1 MLTGT
6 LIYSLFGGESRWV
19 FVTGSF
25 NDTVSFL
32 LQCRIQKQETVRVRG
47 IGKTNVGQGELQ
59 VAPALLISPPL
70 LRFLLIP
77 TSFRENPLWFFI
89 ARCKGLRKGSFVEA
103 ELEFF
108 ARCRSRHGTWFLVPF
123 FLIKPLPSS
132 FILREPSLV
141 LVVFLLKPLIFLE
154 CFEVGPYHF
163 PVTKN
168 KVFP

>member
-59 VAPALLISPPL
+59 VAPCTPHLTTSPPL
-70 LRFLLIP
+70 FAN
-77 TSFRENPLWFFI
+77 SDFFS
-89 ARCKGLRKGSFVEA
+89 GESFVVFYRKMQGFA
-103 ELEFF
+103 E
-108 ARCRSRHGTWFLVPF
+108 G
-123 FLIKPLPSS
+123 
-132 FILREPSLV
+132 
-141 LVVFLLKPLIFLE
+141 VV
-154 CFEVGPYHF
+154 C
-163 PVTKN
+163 
-168 KVFP
+168 